1 MPTLP
6 WTAPRRSHPA
16 KGEMTVMASRFKLRE
31 WRDVPP
37 FFLAALKI
45 RRQMLRSP
53 GIIGVSLIAKPIAK
67 TFYTLSAWEDRDS
80 LNAAVIQQPH
90 LTTMERFRSRTEG
103 SMFASWSAAVRDPHP
118 GWDDAHQRLDE
129 QARNAPLGRDKI
141 SDGAKWQGLAPESS

>member
-1 MPTLP
+1 MI
-6 WTAPRRSHPA
+6 
-16 KGEMTVMASRFKLRE
+16 VMASRFKLRE

-45 RRQMLRSP
+45 RQQMLRSP

-67 TFYTLSAWEDRDS
+67 TFYTLSAWEDRSS
-80 LNAAVIQQPH
+80 LNAAVSRQPH

-103 SMFASWSAAVRDPHP
+103 SLFAFWSAAVRDPHP
-118 GWDDAHQRLDE
+118 GWDEALQRLDE
-129 QARNAPLGRDKI
+129 QARNAPLGRDKA

>member
-1 MPTLP
+1 
-6 WTAPRRSHPA
+6 
-16 KGEMTVMASRFKLRE
+16 MTVMASRFKLRE

-45 RRQMLRSP
+45 RQQMLRSP

-103 SMFASWSAAVRDPHP
+103 SLFAFWSAAPHDRRP
-118 GWDDAHQRLDE
+118 GWDEAHRRLDE
-129 QARNAPLGRDKI
+129 QARNAPLGRDKTP
-141 SDGAKWQGLAPESS
+141 DGARRQGSAPESS

>member
-6 WTAPRRSHPA
+6 WTAPRRSRA
-16 KGEMTVMASRFKLRE
+16 DTGEMTVMASRFELRE

-45 RRQMLRSP
+45 RHQMLRSP
-53 GIIGVSLIAKPIAK
+53 GIIGISLIAKPIAK

-103 SMFASWSAAVRDPHP
+103 SLFAFWSAARHDPHP
-118 GWDDAHQRLDE
+118 GWGEAHQRLDE
-129 QARNAPLGRDKI
+129 QARNAPRG
-141 SDGAKWQGLAPESS
+141 